1 MSENQDP
8 IDPKEKFKAALEK
21 KKSQNTRGANEGA
34 TGGNSKLHAAS
45 GNKPKMFRRK
55 SG

>member
-1 MSENQDP
+1 MTT
-8 IDPKEKFKAALEK
+8 PKPDDHKARFKAALEK
-21 KKSQNTRGANEGA
+21 KNTNPNSAGKKQGIEGS
-34 TGGNSKLHAAS
+34 SKMHASS

>member
-1 MSENQDP
+1 MSTTPEPVDL
-8 IDPKEKFKAALEK
+8 KEKFQAALEK
-21 KKSQNTRGANEGA
+21 KKSQNTRSANQSAAE
-34 TGGNSKLHAAS
+34 GNSKLHAAS

>member
-1 MSENQDP
+1 VSETPDP
-8 IDPKEKFKAALEK
+8 VDPKEKFKAALEK
-21 KKSQNTRGANEGA
+21 KKSQNKRSANQGASE
-34 TGGNSKLHAAS
+34 GNSKLHAAS

>member
-1 MSENQDP
+1 MTT
-8 IDPKEKFKAALEK
+8 PKPEEHKARFKAALEK
-21 KKSQNTRGANEGA
+21 KNTNPNSVGKKQGTEGS
-34 TGGNSKLHAAS
+34 SKLGASS

>member
-1 MSENQDP
+1 MSETPDP
-8 IDPKEKFKAALEK
+8 VDPKLKFKAALEK
-21 KKSQNTRGANEGA
+21 KKSQNTRGANQGA
-34 TGGNSKLHAAS
+34 TEGDSKLQAAS